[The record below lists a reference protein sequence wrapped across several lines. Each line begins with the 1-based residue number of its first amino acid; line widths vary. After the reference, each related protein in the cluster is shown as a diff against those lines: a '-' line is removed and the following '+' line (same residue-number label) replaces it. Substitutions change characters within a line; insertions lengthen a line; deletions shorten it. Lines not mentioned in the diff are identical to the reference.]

1 MNLLIL
7 HAWNC
12 LLYVSFFALPL
23 RLEDCRR
30 GNVLDRVDCSVV
42 MEVSWNNRLYL
53 VGIYFVSLREL
64 YKRDPGIL
72 VRLENGR
79 APGCP
84 PGSIYSG
91 PFVLQLPRDFVIAPE
106 LHDDCGLRWDW
117 WDCDDC
123 VSYVSERLD
132 CWWGKVCCCV
142 DVVS

>member
-1 MNLLIL
+1 M
-7 HAWNC
+7 
-12 LLYVSFFALPL
+12 YVAFFALPL
-23 RLEDCRR
+23 RLEDCRGR
-30 GNVLDRVDCSVV
+30 NVLDRVDCSVV

-91 PFVLQLPRDFVIAPE
+91 PFVPQLHHDFAIAPGLQE
-106 LHDDCGLRWDW
+106 DCGLRG
-117 WDCDDC
+117 
-123 VSYVSERLD
+123 VLYF
-132 CWWGKVCCCV
+132 
-142 DVVS
+142 